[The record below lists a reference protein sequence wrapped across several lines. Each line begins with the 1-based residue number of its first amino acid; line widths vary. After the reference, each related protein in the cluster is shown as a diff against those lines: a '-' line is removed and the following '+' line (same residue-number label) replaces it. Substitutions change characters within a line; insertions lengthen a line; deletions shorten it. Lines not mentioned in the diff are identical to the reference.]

1 MELDM
6 LIRSS
11 LSDFKWLISNGDTDM
26 AGDRSARGG
35 RS

>member
-11 LSDFKWLISNGDTDM
+11 LSDSKWLISNGETDR
-26 AGDRSARGG
+26 AWDRRERGG
-35 RS
+35 R